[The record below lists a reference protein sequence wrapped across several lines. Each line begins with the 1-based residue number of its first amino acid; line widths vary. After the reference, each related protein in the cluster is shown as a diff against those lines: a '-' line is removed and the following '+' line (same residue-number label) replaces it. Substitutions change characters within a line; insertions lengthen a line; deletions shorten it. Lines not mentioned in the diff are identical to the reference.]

1 MNKKLIFGIIAL
13 AIIAVSVLATIRLI
27 NTKSVPQKDSQQHTT
42 VYVKAS
48 KASISE
54 VESEMQYR
62 GRVTAFDNISLASE
76 VQGKITQGDV
86 RFKAGE
92 RFNKG
97 DILVKIYSRDV
108 EATLKSGKSGLL
120 QAISSILPD
129 IKIDFPDEYEKWNT
143 FFNAIDT
150 DKPLPK
156 LPKVNSN
163 KEKVFLA
170 SNNVLSTYYTLEQQ
184 EINLGKYTIRAP
196 FNGSFTSVSKE
207 IGAIAN
213 AGTELA
219 TITRTDKLEITVPVF
234 PSDLKWVK
242 KGNIVKIHN
251 NRDIETTATVS
262 RISDFVDEST
272 QTVLVY
278 LSYYASGKNS
288 LLQGEYVDVTFGS
301 SKTKGLQL
309 PREAI
314 VDESFVYELKDEKLI
329 KTPITIQRKLDDT
342 YIISGVDSS
351 SVIVMESMAQVNPE
365 ASYIAR

>member
-1 MNKKLIFGIIAL
+1 MNKKIFFGIIAL
-13 AIIAVSVLATIRLI
+13 AIIIVSVIATVKLI
-27 NTKSVPQKDSQQHTT
+27 NAKPAPQKDSQKHNV

-48 KASISE
+48 KASISDID
-54 VESEMQYR
+54 SEMKYR

-76 VQGKITQGDV
+76 VQGKITKGDV

-92 RFNKG
+92 SFNKG

-184 EINLGKYTIRAP
+184 EINLGKYIIKAP

-213 AGTELA
+213 TGTELA

-242 KGNIVKIHN
+242 KGNKVKIHN

-278 LSYYASGKNS
+278 LSYYATGNNR

-301 SKTKGLQL
+301 SKVKGLEL

-314 VDESFVYELKDEKLI
+314 VDDSFVYELKDEKLV
-329 KTPITIQRKLDDT
+329 KTPISIQRKLDDT
-342 YIISGVDSS
+342 YIISGIDTSN
-351 SVIVMESMAQVNPE
+351 VIVVESMAQINSD
-365 ASYIAR
+365 AIYKAR